1 MRQILAKLG
10 ASHLEAAEQQ
20 VEWMIEEASSW
31 YHGVKDTKLFV
42 RLYREV
48 VRNTKGSGW
57 DRFAELDAMIGKV
70 YEFLQKHIDVSL
82 SFTAL
87 RIKARFQATG
97 DQPRS
102 LHERLTDANEV
113 GLFSA
118 LGKMHSD
125 TASHLN
131 ADSWMRGLV
140 VGHIANTIEGTAS
153 DEVDDARVRLEN
165 DLKKSASLLR
175 TCPKSEAL
183 SDVIADL
190 EMVWKVCAAGL
201 GINAVDN
208 KGAIAA
214 KKHILEA
221 PRLARLAK
229 AFAESNGGVE
239 LMAPIVHM
247 ETKGVHDTFGDARF
261 EAGFGCFRDK
271 AMIRVRAVASAK
283 GADGSSE
290 AAAPWQY
297 VLYNSHL
304 ATSCPMLAPSLMTDA
319 MSQVAEAMKLWSAV
333 RFDAMIE
340 RVSVFVRCVGSTF
353 VAIDSA
359 LMLHVYQAV
368 KGPIGDMND
377 LGTSDVLSPSAL
389 HTQVVALSVA
399 FTPLQRASLSTV
411 VCSFSNLSKM
421 CKGSE
426 SLVALVAARVE
437 QIALNEKARRSIFQT
452 MTVICGLAAFAF
464 PENESDA
471 IDQWVAHGEKSFLAS
486 AILLLQEVAELRSV
500 GSLDFSDMCLQEVV
514 EEPAG
519 VAASDNLDGAIVEGA
534 VVVLDK
540 GTDAVPIQDV
550 ANMPSTIADL
560 PVVMYAERILVRSVS
575 GLVKRFCDLVE
586 LEAFVAK
593 APSPPSSTSTLREV
607 IQTFVSPHAMT
618 FSVSAMSQ
626 HVVAKG
632 ENVWP
637 SVSAVEVLEDI
648 MDSIRIET
656 VQCSSNFVV
665 EQGDVDAKLVLNMC
679 EIYAAMHKAA
689 AGLAWMSVKCGAEC
703 TSEHRIKPEL
713 EIVID
718 VVKKS
723 LGDADELIQRLEETR
738 GHGEPLPTF
747 THGLDFCAKWVSAV
761 MSSFGTLMDIIVSMM
776 VCEVDKL
783 TKDVQSHT
791 PKFEHYM
798 SDAEMSKKLVR
809 ARLLN
814 YASHAVLLDQSVA
827 LFRAVSDVSRI
838 KEKFKVT
845 GADDDEANE
854 PLAKATTAFRNAKTA
869 LTVLSAVTIVFG
881 TQGPNVGKVANEFAN
896 KHGAA
901 LPKALLAEL
910 ESLAGKTI
918 TTKPKAKVTKT
929 TAKCPASVEG
939 ADATGAA

>member
-1 MRQILAKLG
+1 M
-10 ASHLEAAEQQ
+10 
-20 VEWMIEEASSW
+20 
-31 YHGVKDTKLFV
+31 
-42 RLYREV
+42 
-48 VRNTKGSGW
+48 
-57 DRFAELDAMIGKV
+57 
-70 YEFLQKHIDVSL
+70 
-82 SFTAL
+82 
-87 RIKARFQATG
+87 
-97 DQPRS
+97 
-102 LHERLTDANEV
+102 
-113 GLFSA
+113 
-118 LGKMHSD
+118 
-125 TASHLN
+125 
-131 ADSWMRGLV
+131 
-140 VGHIANTIEGTAS
+140 
-153 DEVDDARVRLEN
+153 
-165 DLKKSASLLR
+165 
-175 TCPKSEAL
+175 

-201 GINAVDN
+201 GNNVVDN

-214 KKHILEA
+214 KKHILQS

-239 LMAPIVHM
+239 LMAPIVQM

-261 EAGFGCFRDK
+261 DAGFGCFRDK
-271 AMIRVRAVASAK
+271 AMLRVRAMASAK

-319 MSQVAEAMKLWSAV
+319 MSQVAEAMKLWSVA

-353 VAIDSA
+353 VAIDCA

-377 LGTSDVLSPSAL
+377 VGTSDALSPSAM

-399 FTPLQRASLSTV
+399 LSPLRRASLSAV

-437 QIALNEKARRSIFQT
+437 QIALNEKARHSIFQT
-452 MTVICGLAAFAF
+452 MTAICGLAAFAF

-486 AILLLQEVAELRSV
+486 AILLVQEVAELRSV

-519 VAASDNLDGAIVEGA
+519 VVTSDNVDGTIVEGV

-540 GTDAVPIQDV
+540 GTDVVPIQDV

-560 PVVMYAERILVRSVS
+560 PVVAYAERILVRSVS
-575 GLVKRFCDLVE
+575 GLVKRFGDLVE

-607 IQTFVSPHAMT
+607 IQTFVSPPAMT

-637 SVSAVEVLEDI
+637 SVVAVEILEDI

-665 EQGDVDAKLVLNMC
+665 EPGDVDAKLVWKMC

-723 LGDADELIQRLEETR
+723 LGDADELIQRLAETL
-738 GHGEPLPTF
+738 GHWESLPNF

-761 MSSFGTLMDIIVSMM
+761 MSSFGTFMDIIVSMM
-776 VCEVDKL
+776 VCGVDKL

-798 SDAEMSKKLVR
+798 NDAEMSKKLVK

-881 TQGPNVGKVANEFAN
+881 TQGPNIGKVANEFAN

-918 TTKPKAKVTKT
+918 TTKPKAKLSKT
-929 TAKCPASVEG
+929 TAKCSASAED